1 MCGNIGLKKEV
12 PMVNLVVAPEFWIS
26 RMLPEG
32 TIERWLVADGATVA
46 SDDPV
51 ADLRIEG
58 ELVRLKA
65 PVAGKLVMEGK
76 PNDIIEPGSVIGQIG
91 PL

>member
-1 MCGNIGLKKEV
+1 
-12 PMVNLVVAPEFWIS
+12 MVDLIVAPEFWIS

-32 TIERWLVADGATVA
+32 MIEQWLVADGAIVA
-46 SDDPV
+46 QHDPV

-65 PVAGKLVMEGK
+65 PVAGKLK
-76 PNDIIEPGSVIGQIG
+76 IDSKRNSIIEPGSVIGHICPPQC
-91 PL
+91 